1 MSLEQ
6 YNQKR
11 NFGETPEPAG
21 KEKRGKGKLRFVVQR
36 HEASTL
42 HYDFRLEMEGVL
54 KSWAVP
60 KGPSL
65 NPADK
70 RLAMEVEDHPFSYRT
85 FEGVIP
91 EGNYGAGRVAIWDEG
106 TYHAAET
113 DDPEKE
119 EEYLLRGLEEG
130 SIKFV
135 LEGKKLRG
143 EFTLIKM
150 KGRQKGAW
158 LLVKKKDDEAISE
171 AYDSEDYLEDA
182 LSSKRTKPTKKKPAT
197 KKATAPRAQQTG
209 KPAAMPHHVKPMM
222 AKLTDGPFDNEDWL
236 FEIKWDGYRAVAEVR
251 DGQVELYSRSGK
263 SYGEKYMPIVESLQQ
278 LGRDAVLDGEI
289 VVLNDEGYATF
300 QQLQNF
306 QNTPREHLYFYVF
319 DLLYLDG
326 EDLRELPLLERKRLL
341 EEMLPELPAV
351 RYSDHV
357 LAKGKAFFKE
367 AQRKQIE
374 GIMAKL
380 ATSPYRI
387 GSRSSEWLK
396 IKTHLRQ
403 EVVIGGFTEPKGK
416 RKHIGAL
423 ILGVYEGSKLT
434 YVGQSGSGFNTKTLE
449 ALKARLDLL
458 VQEESPFS
466 GKVKPNAPATW
477 VKPKL
482 VAEISFAEWT
492 SDGIMRQ
499 AIYEGLR
506 EDKKAREVIRE
517 ISQHTE
523 EAVQDAEKKPQA
535 KKEPGSKTPAPKK
548 QHSKDDKREEV
559 EVGGQVVSLSN
570 LDKLYWPEEGIT
582 KGDLIAYYQGIA
594 EVIMPYLQD
603 RPQSLLRHPNGITKP
618 GFFQKDI
625 DHTPD
630 WVRTV
635 ALRAESTGQD
645 VDYLVCDNKATL
657 AYMNNLGCIQLNPW
671 NSRLAH
677 LEKPDYLVID
687 LDPDG
692 NPYDEVVEA
701 ALATKAV
708 LDKAGAAAY
717 VKTSGATGMHIYVP
731 LAARYGF
738 EQAKQFA
745 HLVAQLVHERLPKL
759 TSLERKPEARKGKI
773 YLDFLQNAIAQTVA
787 APYSAR
793 PRAGAPVSAPLRWEE
808 VKPGLRPTDFTIRNM
823 TERIKHYGDLFK
835 GVLGDAVDLKA
846 CLERLGA

>member
-1 MSLEQ
+1 MSLET

-11 NFGETPEPAG
+11 NFSETPEPAG
-21 KEKRGKGKLRFVVQR
+21 KVKRSKGQLRFVVQR

-70 RLAMEVEDHPFSYRT
+70 RLAMEVEDHPLSYRT
-85 FEGVIP
+85 FEGDIP
-91 EGNYGAGRVAIWDEG
+91 EGNYGAGHVDIWDEG
-106 TYHAAET
+106 TYHAVES
-113 DDPEKE
+113 DVPNQE
-119 EEYLLRGLEEG
+119 EADLLRGLSEG
-130 SIKFV
+130 NFKFV

-143 EFTLIKM
+143 EFSLIRM

-158 LLVKKKDDEAISE
+158 LLVKKKDEEAVTVP
-171 AYDSEDYLEDA
+171 YDSEDYLGKGA
-182 LSSKRTKPTKKKPAT
+182 SAKRTKPAP
-197 KKATAPRAQQTG
+197 KATSARKESKSRKSPKA
-209 KPAAMPHHVKPMM
+209 AAMPHHIKPMM
-222 AKLTDGPFDNEDWL
+222 AKLTDGPFDGEDWL
-236 FEIKWDGYRAVAEVR
+236 FEIKWDGYRAVAEVQS
-251 DGQVELYSRSGK
+251 GKVELYSRSGK
-263 SYGEKYMPIVESLQQ
+263 SYGEKYRPIVESLQQ
-278 LGRDAVLDGEI
+278 LGHDAVLDGEI
-289 VVLNDEGYATF
+289 VVLNSKGHATF

-306 QNTPREHLYFYVF
+306 QNTPREHLYYYVF

-326 EDLRELPLLERKRLL
+326 EDLRDLPLLERKRRL
-341 EEMLPELPAV
+341 EEMLSELPAV

-357 LAKGKAFFKE
+357 RANGKAFFKE

-380 ATSPYRI
+380 ATSPYRT

-423 ILGVYEGSKLT
+423 ILGVYEGDKLT

-449 ALKARLDLL
+449 ALKAKLDPL
-458 VQEESPFS
+458 VQPESSFT
-466 GKVKPNAPATW
+466 GTVKPNAPATW
-477 VKPKL
+477 VKPEL

-492 SDGIMRQ
+492 ADGIMRQ
-499 AIYEGLR
+499 AIFEGLR
-506 EDKKAREVIRE
+506 EDKQAREVVRE
-517 ISQHTE
+517 TSQHAE
-523 EAVQDAEKKPQA
+523 EAVKEAESKPKA
-535 KKEPGSKTPAPKK
+535 KKTATKTSASLRKNG
-548 QHSKDDKREEV
+548 KDENREEL
-559 EVGGQVVSLSN
+559 EIEGQLVSFSN
-570 LDKLYWPEEGIT
+570 RDKLYWPDEGIT
-582 KGDLIAYYQGIA
+582 KGDLISYYQGITY
-594 EVIMPYLQD
+594 VLIPYLKD

-635 ALRAESTGQD
+635 ALRAESTGQE

-677 LEKPDYLVID
+677 LENPDYLVID
-687 LDPDG
+687 LDPDE
-692 NPYDEVVEA
+692 NPYDEVVEV
-701 ALATKAV
+701 ALVTKEV
-708 LDKAGAAAY
+708 LDQAGARSY
-717 VKTSGATGMHIYVP
+717 CKTSGATGMHIYVP
-731 LAARYGF
+731 LGANYTF

-745 HLVAQLVHERLPKL
+745 HEVAQLVHAQLPQL
-759 TSLERKPEARKGKI
+759 TSLERNPKSRRKKI
-773 YLDFLQNAIAQTVA
+773 YLDYLQNAIAQTVA

-793 PRAGAPVSAPLRWEE
+793 PRPGAPVSAPLRWEE
-808 VKPGLRPTDFTIRNM
+808 VKAGLDPRQFTISNM
-823 TERIKHYGDLFK
+823 PERLQQLGDIFS
-835 GVLGDAVDLKA
+835 GVLGEGIDLMQ
-846 CLERLGA
+846 CLEKLRI